1 MVHYN
6 LVIGFCHQNF
16 LPLRIRLLLWNSIWQ
31 LSVTI
36 QVLQMLLARIYNADD
51 YFSTANLSIETK
63 LFQCT
68 IDESIKGAAS
78 LKRYGITFDG
88 NIHI

>member
-36 QVLQMLLARIYNADD
+36 QVLQMLLAR
-51 YFSTANLSIETK
+51 
-63 LFQCT
+63 LF
-68 IDESIKGAAS
+68 
-78 LKRYGITFDG
+78 
-88 NIHI
+88 